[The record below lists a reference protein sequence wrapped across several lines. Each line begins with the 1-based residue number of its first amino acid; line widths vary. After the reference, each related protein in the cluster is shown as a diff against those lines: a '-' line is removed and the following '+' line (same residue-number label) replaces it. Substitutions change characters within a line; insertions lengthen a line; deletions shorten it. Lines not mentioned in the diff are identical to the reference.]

1 MTLAEREAIRQPERT
16 KDAIRGCAEWL
27 AACRRLGWRYE
38 DLDFLEAL
46 WWKYHDERGN
56 LISAALPAAEEG

>member
-1 MTLAEREAIRQPERT
+1 MNAPPLPAAGTPQRTLNAL
-16 KDAIRGCAEWL
+16 RGCAEWL
-27 AACRRLGWRYE
+27 ATCIRLGWRHE

-56 LISAALPAAEEG
+56 LL